1 MGLSCKRNRKF
12 YKNKSI
18 KLKKMKTDKE
28 KIYNL
33 FNNQKFDQVEKLLE
47 KIDFKNNTDID
58 YFFLYGIILAK
69 KGKYEEAIYYFQKTL
84 KFNKN
89 NYDSNFNL
97 GGCYQ
102 GLFDFNMAIH
112 HYSICTKLEPK
123 SFQPYFQLGIC
134 YKQMREYEKSIFNL
148 DIAKNLE
155 KNSKIFIALG
165 NVYREI
171 GNFDE
176 ALDYY
181 KKAISIDK
189 EPFDA
194 QLLVA
199 NLEIDKGNLE
209 IASLILNELNSN
221 GKLNNSQKILLK
233 IHHGNLLKSQGK
245 YSDAIEVNKSILE
258 ISPKNYDA
266 SYNLSICY
274 LFKKD
279 YDKGWFYHES
289 RFYLNNFGLLRQ
301 INNNFKKPRWDQS
314 RPKKNILIWGEQ
326 GIGDQILYSQFVDLI
341 KNEFENIT
349 IAVND
354 KLIPFF
360 KKIYNDL
367 HVIDYKKISK
377 YQNYDFQIALG
388 SLGLY
393 FQKLVNKNFKV
404 AVDYPIDAKR
414 FPKKNK
420 KLRCGISWRSTNKLI
435 GHKKSIDLVLLREVL
450 ALENIEFINLQ
461 FSDVK
466 NEVNNLENSMK
477 RKIFNSHDIDNFNDI
492 DGIASLIKTCDFVI
506 TISNSNAHISGKLG
520 VKTFLLL
527 PKSDGKLWYWGQSED
542 KEIIWYPSI
551 IPIRQT
557 KNSHWKDC
565 IDRIIQLIG
574 NVL

>member
-1 MGLSCKRNRKF
+1 MT
-12 YKNKSI
+12 
-18 KLKKMKTDKE
+18 TDKE
-28 KIYNL
+28 KIYYL
-33 FNNQKFDQVEKLLE
+33 FNNQKFDQVEKILE
-47 KIDFKNNTDID
+47 KFDLENSNDYD
-58 YFFLYGIILAK
+58 YFFLYGVILAK
-69 KGKYEEAIYYFQKTL
+69 KEKYKEAIYYFQKII

-97 GGCYQ
+97 AGCYQ

-112 HYSICTKLEPK
+112 HYSICIEIEPK
-123 SFQPYFQLGIC
+123 KFEPYFQLGIC
-134 YKQMREYEKSIFNL
+134 YKQMKEYKKSIYNL
-148 DIAKNLE
+148 DQAKNLK

-165 NVYREI
+165 NVYREV
-171 GNFDE
+171 GNFDDS
-176 ALDYY
+176 LIYY
-181 KKAISIDK
+181 QKAIDTD
-189 EPFDA
+189 ERPYNA
-194 QLLVA
+194 QLLLA

-209 IASLILNELNSN
+209 EASVILNELNSN
-221 GKLNNSQKILLK
+221 EKLNNSQRILSKIYL
-233 IHHGNLLKSQGK
+233 GNLFKSQGN
-245 YSDAIEVNKSILE
+245 YTDAIEINKSILDLY
-258 ISPKNYDA
+258 PKNYDA

-274 LFKKD
+274 LFQKD

-289 RFYLNNFGLLRQ
+289 RFHLNDFGLLRQ
-301 INNNFKKPRWDQS
+301 INNNFKKPRWDKS

-349 IAVND
+349 LAVNE
-354 KLIPFF
+354 KLIQFF
-360 KKIYNDL
+360 KKIYNNF
-367 HVIDYKKISK
+367 HIIDYKMISNYK
-377 YQNYDFQIALG
+377 NYDFQIALG

-393 FQKLVNKNFKV
+393 FQKLVIDNPILS
-404 AVDYPIDAKR
+404 VDYPIDKKKI
-414 FPKKNK
+414 PKKNK

-435 GHKKSIDLVLLREVL
+435 GHKKSIDLNLLKDVL
-450 ALENIEFINLQ
+450 AKDNIEFVNLQ

-466 NEVNNLENSMK
+466 NEVNDLEISMK

-492 DGIASLIKTCDFVI
+492 DGIASLIKTCDFII

-527 PKSDGKLWYWGQSED
+527 PKNDGKLWYWGQSED

-557 KNSHWKDC
+557 KNNDWKDC
-565 IDRIIQLIG
+565 IDRLIQLIG

>member
-1 MGLSCKRNRKF
+1 MT
-12 YKNKSI
+12 
-18 KLKKMKTDKE
+18 TDKE
-28 KIYNL
+28 KIYYL
-33 FNNQKFDQVEKLLE
+33 FNNQKFDQVEKILE
-47 KIDFKNNTDID
+47 KFDLENSNDYD
-58 YFFLYGIILAK
+58 YFFLYGVILAK
-69 KGKYEEAIYYFQKTL
+69 KEKYKEAIYYFQKII

-112 HYSICTKLEPK
+112 HYSICIEIEPK
-123 SFQPYFQLGIC
+123 KFEPYFQLGIC
-134 YKQMREYEKSIFNL
+134 YKQMREYKKSIYYL
-148 DIAKNLE
+148 DQAKNLK

-165 NVYREI
+165 NVYREV
-171 GNFDE
+171 GNFDDS
-176 ALDYY
+176 LIYY
-181 KKAISIDK
+181 QKAIDTD
-189 EPFDA
+189 ERPYNA
-194 QLLVA
+194 QLLLA

-209 IASLILNELNSN
+209 EASVILNELNSN
-221 GKLNNSQKILLK
+221 EKLNNSQRILSKIYL
-233 IHHGNLLKSQGK
+233 GNLFKSQGN
-245 YSDAIEVNKSILE
+245 YTDAIEINKSILDLY
-258 ISPKNYDA
+258 PKNYDA

-274 LFKKD
+274 LFQKD

-289 RFYLNNFGLLRQ
+289 RFHLNDFGLLRQ
-301 INNNFKKPRWDQS
+301 INNNFKKPRWDKS

-349 IAVND
+349 LAVNE
-354 KLIPFF
+354 KLIQFF
-360 KKIYNDL
+360 KKIYNNF
-367 HVIDYKKISK
+367 HIIDYKMISNYK
-377 YQNYDFQIALG
+377 NYDFQIALG

-393 FQKLVNKNFKV
+393 FQKLVIDNPILS
-404 AVDYPIDAKR
+404 VDYPIDKKKI
-414 FPKKNK
+414 PKKNK

-435 GHKKSIDLVLLREVL
+435 GHKKSIDLNLLKDVL
-450 ALENIEFINLQ
+450 AKDNIEFVNLQ

-466 NEVNNLENSMK
+466 NEVNDLEISMK

-492 DGIASLIKTCDFVI
+492 DGIASLIKTCDFII

-527 PKSDGKLWYWGQSED
+527 PKNDGKLWYWGQSED

-557 KNSHWKDC
+557 KNNDWKDC
-565 IDRIIQLIG
+565 IDRLIQLIG

>member
-1 MGLSCKRNRKF
+1 MT
-12 YKNKSI
+12 
-18 KLKKMKTDKE
+18 TDKE
-28 KIYNL
+28 KIYYL
-33 FNNQKFDQVEKLLE
+33 FNNQKFDQVEKILE
-47 KIDFKNNTDID
+47 KFDLENSNDYD
-58 YFFLYGIILAK
+58 YFFLYGVILAK
-69 KGKYEEAIYYFQKTL
+69 KEKYKEAIYYFQKII

-112 HYSICTKLEPK
+112 HYSICIEIEPK
-123 SFQPYFQLGIC
+123 KFEPYFQLGIC
-134 YKQMREYEKSIFNL
+134 YKQMREYKKSIYYL
-148 DIAKNLE
+148 DQAKNLK

-165 NVYREI
+165 NVYREV
-171 GNFDE
+171 GNFDDS
-176 ALDYY
+176 LIYY
-181 KKAISIDK
+181 QKAIDTD
-189 EPFDA
+189 ERPYNA

-209 IASLILNELNSN
+209 EASVILNELNSN
-221 GKLNNSQKILLK
+221 EKLNNSQRILSKIYL
-233 IHHGNLLKSQGK
+233 GNLFKSQGN
-245 YSDAIEVNKSILE
+245 YTDAIEINKSILDLY
-258 ISPKNYDA
+258 PKNYDA

-274 LFKKD
+274 LFQKD

-289 RFYLNNFGLLRQ
+289 RFHLNDFGLLRQ
-301 INNNFKKPRWDQS
+301 INNNFKKPRWDKS

-349 IAVND
+349 LAVNE
-354 KLIPFF
+354 KLIQFF
-360 KKIYNDL
+360 KKIYNNF
-367 HVIDYKKISK
+367 HIIDYKMISNYK
-377 YQNYDFQIALG
+377 NYDFQIALG

-393 FQKLVNKNFKV
+393 FQKLVIDNPILS
-404 AVDYPIDAKR
+404 VDYPIDKKKI
-414 FPKKNK
+414 PKKNK

-435 GHKKSIDLVLLREVL
+435 GHKKSIDLNLLKDVL
-450 ALENIEFINLQ
+450 AKDNIEFVNLQ

-466 NEVNNLENSMK
+466 NEINDLEISMK
-477 RKIFNSHDIDNFNDI
+477 RKIFNSHNIDNFNDI
-492 DGIASLIKTCDFVI
+492 DGIASLIKTCDFII

-527 PKSDGKLWYWGQSED
+527 PKNDGKLWYWGQSED

-557 KNSHWKDC
+557 KNNDWKDC
-565 IDRIIQLIG
+565 IDRLIQLIG